1 LDGLFVCLSGTES
14 SKKCADSSA
23 RFRSPAAEKAYNDRF
38 HYRTLMP
45 ERGVKV
51 SDLVDP
57 TFSIILDIF
66 KNQCWDS
73 LISKPVS
80 PYLEIVR
87 EFYANIHK
95 IKRNPPSFETHL
107 RGINIKVTS
116 ELISE
121 VAKVPIVPKPS
132 YPFPDPEFP
141 SKDTMMKVFAYEDG
155 IPWHDDE
162 KNVALSHMTPA
173 MKLLA
178 RIVLQNL
185 WPINQHV
192 GMGVDKAKFMFAM
205 IACVPIDF
213 CSHAILVMIDTFHDK
228 VTSLPFAGLITKIA
242 KHKKVPIPISE
253 PCQTPLGFFS
263 KSTVQ
268 KSHPQ
273 IYQRSNGFITPDV
286 EELHSGTTTCGDTDS
301 ASSSTSSN
309 PVLALMEQFSEVL
322 QRLDH
327 LGQKMTDMDQHVTD
341 MRKQFGQQLGQLQT
355 DYAADHDRL
364 VQIELDVKTVL
375 QRVIPEEEEEEEQDD
390 IEKGCDVRF
399 VVI

>member
-1 LDGLFVCLSGTES
+1 MHYDVVLLNAYVVFSLANRDLSVWCHSCEAYLNAQLIPELRPVYETAHILKFGTES

-23 RFRSPAAEKAYNDRF
+23 RFRSPAAEKAYNDWF
-38 HYRTLMP
+38 HYRILTP

-95 IKRNPPSFETHL
+95 IKGNPPSFETHL

-121 VAKVPIVPKPS
+121 VAEVPIVPKP
-132 YPFPDPEFP
+132 
-141 SKDTMMKVFAYEDG
+141 
-155 IPWHDDE
+155 
-162 KNVALSHMTPA
+162 
-173 MKLLA
+173 
-178 RIVLQNL
+178 
-185 WPINQHV
+185 
-192 GMGVDKAKFMFAM
+192 
-205 IACVPIDF
+205 
-213 CSHAILVMIDTFHDK
+213 
-228 VTSLPFAGLITKIA
+228 
-242 KHKKVPIPISE
+242 
-253 PCQTPLGFFS
+253 GFFS

-268 KSHPQ
+268 KSHAQ
-273 IYQRSNGFITPDV
+273 IYQRPNGFITPDV

-309 PVLALMEQFSEVL
+309 PVLALTEQFSEVL

-327 LGQKMTDMDQHVTD
+327 LGQKMTDMDQHVTN

-375 QRVIPEEEEEEEQDD
+375 QRVIPEEEQDD
-390 IEKGCDVRF
+390 KQFMDYRGSLSEGEKARVRGRVALRERISGEKERF
-399 VVI
+399 RENRGRDREW